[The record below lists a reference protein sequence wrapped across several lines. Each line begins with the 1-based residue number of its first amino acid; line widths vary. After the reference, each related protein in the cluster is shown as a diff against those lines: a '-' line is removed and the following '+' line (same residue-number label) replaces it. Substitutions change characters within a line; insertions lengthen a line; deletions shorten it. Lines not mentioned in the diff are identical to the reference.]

1 MGAKMRRMNTHTH
14 GRPALSVLD
23 LVPVSEGTAPSDAIR
38 RVGDLARLAEKLDY
52 ARIWYAEHHALPSVA
67 CSAPE
72 LLIGHA
78 ASVTQRIRVG
88 SGGIMLPNHASLRV
102 AENFHTLR
110 ALYPDRIDLGVGR
123 APGGVP
129 NVPRALRAAP
139 GEMFGQQLAELYAYS
154 APDWSQVM
162 DPSSEVHAVPADA
175 GLPPIW
181 LLGSSGASARMA
193 GAAGLGYAFA
203 THFSPTPA
211 APAMRTYRD
220 SFQPSD
226 EHFAAPH
233 AILCV
238 AVICAPT
245 DEEARYLA
253 GSMELA
259 WVRMQSNQFPP
270 LPSPETAAA
279 YQYGYESEAL
289 ERFRKLAVIGSPATV
304 RERLLELARDNQAD
318 ELMLI
323 TNVWDHALRLRSYEL
338 VAEAMSA

>member
-1 MGAKMRRMNTHTH
+1 MNTI
-14 GRPALSVLD
+14 PLSVLD
-23 LVPVSEGTAPSDAIR
+23 LAPVPEGTAPSAAVR
-38 RVGDLARLAEKLDY
+38 RVGELAQLAERLDY
-52 ARIWYAEHHALPSVA
+52 VRIWYAEHHALRSVA

-78 ASVTQRIRVG
+78 AAVTQRIRVG

-123 APGGVP
+123 AAGGVP

-139 GEMFGQQLAELYAYS
+139 GEMFGQQLAELYALS
-154 APDWSQVM
+154 APDWSEVV
-162 DPSSEVHAVPADA
+162 DPAAEVHAVPADS

-203 THFSPTPA
+203 MHFGSA
-211 APAMRTYRD
+211 SVLPAMRTYRD
-220 SFQPSD
+220 NFRQTD
-226 EHFAAPH
+226 EHFARPH

-238 AVICAPT
+238 AVVCAPT

-253 GSMELA
+253 GSMELS
-259 WVRMQSNQFPP
+259 WVRLQSNQFLP

-279 YQYGYESEAL
+279 YQYGFQSDAL
-289 ERFRKLAVIGSPATV
+289 ERFRKLAVIGSPETV
-304 RERLLELARDNQAD
+304 RARLLALAQENLAD
-318 ELMLI
+318 EIMVI
-323 TNVWDHALRLRSYEL
+323 TDIWDHALRLRSYEL
-338 VAEAMSA
+338 VAGAMKAA